1 MPLTLSDHILT
12 AIEPVD
18 ATLFDLV
25 ATGPNLPAPAE
36 VDAYESTL
44 GFALPDYFRD
54 LILSPLGGLYVRARE
69 SAWPHPENLEIVESG
84 YFLRGVA
91 ILGMATDN
99 PLERLDLRFALQQV
113 QAEGTRDFAPVLV
126 LDGDNGVYG
135 FDPRGGI
142 MFEVDGSISKSDEQ
156 DFAALYTREIE
167 GLVARQA
174 RYGRSLV

>member
-1 MPLTLSDHILT
+1 MPLTLSDHILK

-18 ATLFDLV
+18 ATLFELV
-25 ATGPNLPAPAE
+25 ATGPNQPTPAE
-36 VDAYESTL
+36 VDAYESSL
-44 GFALPDYFRD
+44 GFALPDYFRE
-54 LILSPLGGLYVRARE
+54 LVLSPLGGLYVRARE
-69 SAWPHPENLEIVESG
+69 TAWPSPGSLEVVESG

-135 FDPRGGI
+135 FDSHGGI
-142 MFEVDGSISKSDEQ
+142 QFEVDGSISESDEQ
-156 DFAALYTREIE
+156 DFAALYTREIA
-167 GLVARQA
+167 GLIARQA